1 MTRLDYEAA
10 QRIDLKT
17 NPHYD
22 ERWVQDRIAED
33 PSILGLGD
41 LIVKDKERSQAR
53 GRLDFLLQDADAT
66 ERYEV
71 EIQLGPSDPDH
82 IIRTLEYWDYEKRR
96 YQEINH
102 TAVLVAED
110 ITSRFLNV
118 ISLFNGHIPFI
129 AIQMTA
135 FEVADKATLVFTKVL
150 DRHTLG
156 FIEDEEEQEQV
167 DRNYW
172 EVKRGTPETVH
183 GADELLELIA
193 KFEDGNELSYNRP
206 YIGLH
211 LNGSA
216 NNFATFQPQKRVLVL
231 RLKLPQSDE
240 TDARINEAGLDMMD
254 YRAKWKQYRV
264 RLNPTD
270 IATHRELLL
279 ELLREAHAF
288 YNS

>member
-1 MTRLDYEAA
+1 MTRLDYESVK
-10 QRIDLKT
+10 RINLKT

-33 PSILGLGD
+33 PSILELGD

-71 EIQLGPSDPDH
+71 EIQLGASDPDH

-110 ITSRFLNV
+110 ITSRFLSV

-150 DRHTLG
+150 DRYTLG
-156 FIEDEEEQEQV
+156 FLEDEEEQEQV

-172 EVKRGTPETVH
+172 EVKRGTQETVR
-183 GADELLELIA
+183 GADELLELITE
-193 KFEDGNELSYNRP
+193 FEEGNELSYNRP

-211 LNGSA
+211 LNGSP

-240 TDARINEAGLDMMD
+240 IDARINEAGLDMMD
-254 YRAKWKQYRV
+254 YQAKWKQYRV
-264 RLNPTD
+264 RLSPSD
-270 IATHRELLL
+270 IATHRELLSA
-279 ELLREAHAF
+279 LLCEAHAF